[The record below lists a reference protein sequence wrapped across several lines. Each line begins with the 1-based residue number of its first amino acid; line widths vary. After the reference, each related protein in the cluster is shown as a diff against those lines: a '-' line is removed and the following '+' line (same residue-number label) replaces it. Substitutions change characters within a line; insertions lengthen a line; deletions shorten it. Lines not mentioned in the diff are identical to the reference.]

1 MGRNRRIEKT
11 ECLDGGRSQWA
22 QPGLDR
28 WRIILERKFI
38 RTDNGKW
45 TKKTEN
51 IKEMTGFLSCYS
63 LKSFVHIVKGASV
76 LIKLLTAKF

>member
-1 MGRNRRIEKT
+1 
-11 ECLDGGRSQWA
+11 LDGKRSQWA
-22 QPGLDR
+22 QSGRDR

-38 RTDNGKW
+38 RTDTGKL

-63 LKSFVHIVKGASV
+63 LESFVHIAKAPL
-76 LIKLLTAKF
+76 LINLLTAKF